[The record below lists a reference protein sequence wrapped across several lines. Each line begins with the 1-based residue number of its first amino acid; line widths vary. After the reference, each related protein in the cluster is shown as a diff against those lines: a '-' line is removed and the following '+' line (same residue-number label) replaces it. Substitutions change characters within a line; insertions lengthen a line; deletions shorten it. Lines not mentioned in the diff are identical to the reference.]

1 MSKAQGLAA
10 GESEVNCDW
19 IQFTSTGNICRMT
32 GRDKNLGGSHQG
44 GRDPWDLKSWRK
56 DALRSQEPTTKDD
69 QTVLS

>member
-44 GRDPWDLKSWRK
+44 GRDPWDLKS
-56 DALRSQEPTTKDD
+56 
-69 QTVLS
+69 